1 MFFADLDAVAVTA
14 TIGGV
19 LVSTTGYRNVAD
31 VEEPGAEGYPAVARR
46 IVVSVPAGALG
57 ARTVLTRDLAVT
69 VGGVAYKL
77 VTAQP
82 AAGDGALD
90 ELILRPAGT

>member
-19 LVSTTGYRNVAD
+19 LVSTTGYKSVAD
-31 VEEPGAEGYPAVARR
+31 VEEPGAEGYPASVRR
-46 IVVSVPAGALG
+46 MVVHIPAGALG
-57 ARTVLTRDLAVT
+57 TLATLTRDLAVT
-69 VGGVAYKL
+69 VGGTSYRL
-77 VTAQP
+77 VQAQP

-90 ELILRPAGT
+90 ELVLRKAGT